1 MLPNFVVWSQNDGN
15 FPKFIQSRASS
26 LKSSVNSDW
35 DVATSPFL
43 DSSLHAFKTPKFWKK
58 KNSPIFLRKS
68 RAFSSVQS
76 TRNEHV
82 RNVIKALAPSIASFG
97 LHYAALQAFG
107 SGSWWCGSMTTYRSL
122 VDSWQSWRLMAAA
135 RPAAASW
142 TSRKEPS
149 TCETASALPWRSCAA
164 SRNWS
169 DHRRACRCPDEW
181 MSSPSWPLGSK
192 ESAEKDTFYSSFVF
206 KNKF

>member
-1 MLPNFVVWSQNDGN
+1 MSNCVNISCYETCGINSGISASWITNNSNWKMLPNFVFRSQNDGN

-82 RNVIKALAPSIASFG
+82 RNEYRVFRTWLGCFSSFWPWQ
-97 LHYAALQAFG
+97 LVMWVNDDVPVV
-107 SGSWWCGSMTTYRSL
+107 SWFMAI
-122 VDSWQSWRLMAAA
+122 MAADGGC
-135 RPAAASW
+135 P
-142 TSRKEPS
+142 PS
-149 TCETASALPWRSCAA
+149 CSI
-164 SRNWS
+164 
-169 DHRRACRCPDEW
+169 
-181 MSSPSWPLGSK
+181 
-192 ESAEKDTFYSSFVF
+192 V
-206 KNKF
+206 NKS